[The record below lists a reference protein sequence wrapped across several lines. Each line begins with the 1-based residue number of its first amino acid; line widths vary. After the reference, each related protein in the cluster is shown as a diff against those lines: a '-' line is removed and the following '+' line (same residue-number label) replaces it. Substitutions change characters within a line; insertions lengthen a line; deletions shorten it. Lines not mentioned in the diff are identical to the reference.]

1 MSAFLDLARS
11 KDVHIDE
18 RLRSDLIIW
27 LGTVR
32 PDGRPH
38 MVPVWF
44 LWDEGTVL
52 IFSKPGQKVRNLR
65 QNSQV
70 MLALDNTE
78 NGNDVVLFEGQATLL
93 PDGDVDTT
101 LEGYATKYA
110 GLLAAYGWSPQSMA
124 MEYSQAIRVTPTRF
138 LFYQ

>member
-1 MSAFLDLARS
+1 MSAFLDLARA

-52 IFSKPGQKVRNLR
+52 IFSKPGQKVRNLQHNTR
-65 QNSQV
+65 V
-70 MLALDNTE
+70 MLALDNTD
-78 NGNDVVLFEGQATLL
+78 NGHDVVLFEGEAALL
-93 PDGDVDTT
+93 PGGEVDTT

-110 GLLAAYGWSPQSMA
+110 GLLSAMGWSPQSMA
-124 MEYSQAIRVTPTRF
+124 MEYTQGIRVRPTRF
-138 LFYQ
+138 LFY